1 MSALIDAKREKFGV
15 EPICRVLQVAPSTY
29 YAVKA
34 RERCP
39 SQRARRD
46 ARLRGEIGRVH
57 AASGGLYGARKVW
70 WQLRRDGVAVARCTV
85 ERLMREDGLEGVR
98 RGRRRRTTL
107 ADRQAQRPPD
117 LVDRRFVAAGP
128 NRLWVADFTYV
139 ATWSGVCYVAFV
151 IDVFSRRI
159 VGWRAARSMHTSL
172 VLDALEMALWARDH
186 AGLAVRRGE
195 LIHHS
200 DAGSQF
206 TSFAF
211 TGRLLDVGVD
221 GSIGSVG
228 DAYDN
233 ALAETTIGLYKAELI
248 DRRAPWQSV
257 GQVEL
262 ATLDWVDW
270 FNHERLHGACD
281 RLPPAEYEARHLG
294 ANVVPLRPRQQGLVT
309 QTGSAGLSDSERR
322 TANAHTHM
330 IQ

>member
-1 MSALIDAKREKFGV
+1 
-15 EPICRVLQVAPSTY
+15 
-29 YAVKA
+29 
-34 RERCP
+34 
-39 SQRARRD
+39 
-46 ARLRGEIGRVH
+46 
-57 AASGGLYGARKVW
+57 
-70 WQLRRDGVAVARCTV
+70 
-85 ERLMREDGLEGVR
+85 MREDGLEGVR

-211 TGRLLDVGVD
+211 TSRLLDVGVD

>member
-1 MSALIDAKREKFGV
+1 LVDAHREEYGV
-15 EPICRVLQVAPSTY
+15 EPSCRVLQIAPSTY
-29 YAVKA
+29 YAIKQ
-34 RERCP
+34 RQRCP
-39 SQRARRD
+39 SARGRRD
-46 ARLRGEIGRVH
+46 ARLLGEIRRVH
-57 AASGGLYGARKVW
+57 QASGALYGARKVW
-70 WQLRRDGVAVARCTV
+70 WQLRREGIAVARCTV
-85 ERLMREDGLEGVR
+85 ERLMRQDGLEGVR
-98 RGRRRRTTL
+98 RGRRRRTTIP
-107 ADRQAQRPPD
+107 DTQAQRPPD
-117 LVDRRFVAAGP
+117 LVDRRFAAAAP

-159 VGWRAARSMHTSL
+159 VGWRAATSMRTSL

-186 AGLAVRRGE
+186 AGQGVRRGE

-206 TSFAF
+206 TSLAF
-211 TGRLLDVGVD
+211 TSRLLDAGVD

-262 ATLDWVDW
+262 ATLGWVDW
-270 FNHERLHGACD
+270 YNNARLHGACD
-281 RLPPAEYEARHLG
+281 RLPPAEYETRHLG
-294 ANVVPLRPRQQGLVT
+294 ANVIPLRPRQQGQVT
-309 QTGSAGLSDSERR
+309 HTGSAGLSDSERR
-322 TANAHTHM
+322 TAHAHTHM